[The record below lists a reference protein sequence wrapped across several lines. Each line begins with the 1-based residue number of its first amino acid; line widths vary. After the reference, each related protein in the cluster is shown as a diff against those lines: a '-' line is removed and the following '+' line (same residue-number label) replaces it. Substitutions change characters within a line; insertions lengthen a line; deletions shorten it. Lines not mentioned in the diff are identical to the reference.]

1 MAECCEKNSIGCKTY
16 EGDEQRKGYD
26 KYNTEK
32 YIQNCSTP
40 YSLFMVEKNYRITI
54 SEGISVSLLYN

>member
-1 MAECCEKNSIGCKTY
+1 MAECCEKDSIGCKTY

-40 YSLFMVEKNYRITI
+40 HLIIHGGKE
-54 SEGISVSLLYN
+54 L

>member
-40 YSLFMVEKNYRITI
+40 YLIIHGGKE
-54 SEGISVSLLYN
+54 L